1 MRRLHLLRWVLRRVN
16 ALTVGIVDY
25 QAGNVASMRSA
36 FQHLGARAVMIKDPS
51 DADSVSHIV
60 LPGVGSFGHCRRQ
73 LNDSGLVPFLETWTL
88 VDKRPLLGVCVGL
101 QLLTQ
106 SSDESPGAAG
116 LGWIPVK
123 THKLTRNNSEYRVP
137 HVGWNDVAF
146 SPSFEYPH
154 EGERDYYFDHSFAVT
169 DSPPNTPIAICDYA
183 GGFVAALR
191 RDSLYATQFHP
202 EKSQRSGLDF
212 LKYFLMSS

>member
-1 MRRLHLLRWVLRRVN
+1 MN

-36 FQHLGARAVMIKDPS
+36 LQRLGARALMIKDPS

-73 LNDSGLVPFLETWTL
+73 LHDSGLVPFLETWTL

-106 SSDESPGAAG
+106 SSDESPGEAG

-123 THKLTRNNSEYRVP
+123 THKLTGNNSEYRVP

-146 SPSFEYPH
+146 PPSFEYPH
-154 EGERDYYFDHSFAVT
+154 EGGRDYYFDHSFAVT
-169 DSPPNTPIAICDYA
+169 DSPPNTLIAKCDYA

>member
-1 MRRLHLLRWVLRRVN
+1 MN

-36 FQHLGARAVMIKDPS
+36 FQYVGARALMIKVPS

-73 LNDSGLVPFLETWTL
+73 LNESGLIPFLETWTL
-88 VDKRPLLGVCVGL
+88 VDKKPLLGVCVGL

-106 SSDESPGAAG
+106 SSDESPEEAG

-123 THKLTRNNSEYRVP
+123 THKLTGNNSEYRVP

-146 SPSFEYPH
+146 SPAFDYPH
-154 EGERDYYFDHSFAVT
+154 EGKRDYYFDHSYAVT
-169 DSPPNTPIAICDYA
+169 DSPPNIPTAMCDYA
-183 GGFVAALR
+183 DGFVAALR
-191 RDSLYATQFHP
+191 RDNIYATQFHP

>member
-1 MRRLHLLRWVLRRVN
+1 MN

-36 FQHLGARAVMIKDPS
+36 FQYVGARALMIKVPS

-73 LNDSGLVPFLETWTL
+73 LNESGLIPFLETWTL
-88 VDKRPLLGVCVGL
+88 VDKKPLLGVCVGL

-106 SSDESPGAAG
+106 SSDESPEEAG

-123 THKLTRNNSEYRVP
+123 THKLTGNNSEYRVP

-146 SPSFEYPH
+146 SPAFDYPH
-154 EGERDYYFDHSFAVT
+154 EGKRDYYFDHSYAVT
-169 DSPPNTPIAICDYA
+169 DSPPNIPTAMCDYA
-183 GGFVAALR
+183 DGFVAALR
-191 RDSLYATQFHP
+191 RDNIYATQFHP

-212 LKYFLMSS
+212 LKYFLI